1 MGKKWKKKMK
11 KEKMSR
17 CTWVAGKK
25 KGSGGGGNILREHKR
40 REELNGKKNVFWE
53 L

>member
-1 MGKKWKKKMK
+1 MK
-11 KEKMSR
+11 KEKRSR

-25 KGSGGGGNILREHKR
+25 KGVGGGNILREHKR
-40 REELNGKKNVFWE
+40 REELNGKKNVIWK